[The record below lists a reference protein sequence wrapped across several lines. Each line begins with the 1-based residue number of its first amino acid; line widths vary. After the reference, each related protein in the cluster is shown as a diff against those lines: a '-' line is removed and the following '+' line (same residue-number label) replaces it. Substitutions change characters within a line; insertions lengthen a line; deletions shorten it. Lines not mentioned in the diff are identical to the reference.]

1 MTIVYTDENSISTL
15 GVGDLETTEVSC
27 YLAPTSIVVGY
38 PSELSLVDITERLV
52 AILYI
57 ELPEPS
63 TNVDLVLLTLAGE
76 YLVTLNGEHLAYV

>member
-15 GVGDLETTEVSC
+15 GVGDLETTEVIG

-63 TNVDLVLLTLAGE
+63 VGVDHVLLTLAGE
-76 YLVTLNGEHLAYV
+76 YLVTLNGEYLAYV